1 LFPTVSFEIQ
11 AGSEGFPSSVVL
23 MSSGILEL
31 EGAVDTAVGAEASV
45 ALFELCLSNEMN
57 DAADGWI

>member
-1 LFPTVSFEIQ
+1 
-11 AGSEGFPSSVVL
+11 